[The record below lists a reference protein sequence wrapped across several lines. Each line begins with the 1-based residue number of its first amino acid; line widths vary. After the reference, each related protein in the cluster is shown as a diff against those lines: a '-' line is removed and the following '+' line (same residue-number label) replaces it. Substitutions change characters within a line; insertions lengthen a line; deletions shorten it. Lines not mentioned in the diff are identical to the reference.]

1 MPSWGPAPRWA
12 TSRSPERPTFGPQV
26 AKIAASLG
34 KALLPWQRFVVDVA
48 LEVDRESGE
57 FAYDEVIVFAQRR
70 SGKTV
75 IIEPVT
81 FHRCGQA
88 ARRSA
93 WITAQKRDNAVKR
106 WKAATDVMLASP
118 LGSRLGRKVSH
129 SFEELTWRGTGSQFL
144 PFAPDED
151 SMHGEDPDL
160 VWVDE
165 LWSLSLE
172 QKKKIQQGYRPAW
185 SVKTGQ
191 EWKMSAAGTARSGWM
206 KHERT
211 RGRAAVES
219 GGRSRIAYFEWCVP
233 ERVDG
238 MAVQDLDDERLLQ
251 VVLDNHPRRDHGL
264 RHGFLVDELA
274 DMGRSGF
281 LRAYGGLDE
290 DATAQDTVIS
300 GSALARALSAVRI
313 PADAR
318 VGIGFAVD
326 PERRE
331 AAVSA
336 AWRDEGGVAV
346 TEVLQRRPGTRWLAS
361 FVAGI
366 ADRNDVGAFAVN
378 NAGAARDVADELE
391 RPAENDGFGLELLR
405 VPSGDY
411 AAACARFDDEISD
424 VAEGGRPTITHN
436 GDPDLLEALRAA
448 NRDRRL
454 GSGRAWGSETGEP
467 VSTLESHTLAVWA
480 FDHMP
485 MPEQPARPFRI
496 F

>member
-12 TSRSPERPTFGPQV
+12 TSRSPERPTFGPAV
-26 AKIAASLG
+26 AKLAKSLG
-34 KALLPWQRFVVDVA
+34 KPLLPWQRYVVDVG
-48 LEVDRESGE
+48 LEVDQEGE
-57 FAYDEVIVFAQRR
+57 FVYDEVIVFAQRR

-81 FHRCGQA
+81 FHRCGQPA
-88 ARRSA
+88 KRSA

-106 WKAATDVMLASP
+106 WRAATDVMLESP
-118 LGSRLGRKVSH
+118 LGPRLSRKVSH
-129 SFEELTWRGTGSQFL
+129 SFEELMWKKTGSQFL

-172 QKKKIQQGYRPAW
+172 QKKKIQQGYQPAW

-233 ERVDG
+233 ELVDG
-238 MAVQDLDDERLLQ
+238 KPVQELDDERLLQ

-264 RHGFLVDELA
+264 RHGFLVGQLA
-274 DMGRSGF
+274 GMGRSGF

-290 DATAQDTVIS
+290 DATAQDTVIP
-300 GSALARALSAVRI
+300 GAALGRALSSVKI
-313 PADAR
+313 PEDAR
-318 VGIGFAVD
+318 VGIGVAVD

-331 AAVSA
+331 ASVSA
-336 AWRDEGGVAV
+336 AWRDAAGIAV
-346 TEVLQRRPGTRWLAS
+346 TEVLQRRAGTRWAAA
-361 FVAGI
+361 FVAGV
-366 ADRNDVGAFAVN
+366 DERNDIGTIAVN
-378 NAGAARDVADELE
+378 NAGPARDVADELE
-391 RPAENDGFGLELLR
+391 RPVENDGYGLELLR
-405 VPSGDY
+405 VASSDY
-411 AAACARFDDEISD
+411 AAACARFDDEITD
-424 VAEGGRPTITHN
+424 VPEGGRPTVTHN
-436 GDPDLLEALRAA
+436 GDPDLMDALRAA
-448 NRDRRL
+448 NRDRKI

-467 VSTLESHTLAVWA
+467 ISTLESHTLAVWA

-485 MPEQPARPFRI
+485 APAQPARSFRI